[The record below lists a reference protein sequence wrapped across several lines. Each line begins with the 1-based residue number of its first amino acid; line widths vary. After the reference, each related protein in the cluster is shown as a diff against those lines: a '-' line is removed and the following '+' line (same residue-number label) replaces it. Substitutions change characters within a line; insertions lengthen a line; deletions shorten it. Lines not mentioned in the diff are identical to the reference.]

1 MKIGCNTVSFREY
14 PLKKAL
20 KTIAEAG
27 YKYVEVEGNLAWCSH
42 VNPYKD
48 DPIKFMDLAKQY
60 GFKEVSAIGVHREM
74 ITDQNA
80 VSDVRQALTWAK
92 IAGIPVVIT
101 DEGSL
106 PDGMSEKE
114 GLDIIKSRLE
124 KMVEKAEEEKIYL
137 ALETHGYFSLTP
149 GGMEKILSLVPSK
162 WLKVNFDTANPH
174 RGDYV
179 GTNRNGYAW
188 KLNSSKK
195 GDEIAILKPIIDYVV
210 HVHVKDVIG
219 RKAVTLGKGEVN
231 IKECLRL
238 LKQSG
243 YEGVLSF
250 ETEGEDS
257 FKENKKMQKESISY
271 LKQLLTEI

>member
-1 MKIGCNTVSFREY
+1 
-14 PLKKAL
+14 
-20 KTIAEAG
+20 
-27 YKYVEVEGNLAWCSH
+27 
-42 VNPYKD
+42 
-48 DPIKFMDLAKQY
+48 MDLAKQY
-60 GFKEVSAIGVHREM
+60 GFKGVSAIGVHREM

-106 PDGMSEKE
+106 PDRMSEKE

-149 GGMEKILSLVPSK
+149 GGMEELLSLAPSN
-162 WLKVNFDTANPH
+162 WLKVNFDLANPH

-179 GTNRNGYAW
+179 GTNRDGYTW

-195 GDEIAILKPIIDYVV
+195 GDEVAILKPIVDYVV
-210 HVHVKDVIG
+210 NMHVKDVY
-219 RKAVTLGKGEVN
+219 RKKSSH
-231 IKECLRL
+231 LR
-238 LKQSG
+238 
-243 YEGVLSF
+243 
-250 ETEGEDS
+250 
-257 FKENKKMQKESISY
+257 
-271 LKQLLTEI
+271 